1 MNNPPIEQLQNW
13 FKTILVGKGYLP
25 EKLARAEAFWQ
36 LNPSIVKGS
45 ENVSIE
51 TRIGIYTNG
60 YMLRLLECMQADL
73 PSLYAFWGNQLFDLF
88 GRAYLLQHPSKSPS
102 LFDLTANYADF
113 LDQTRPPSEGLTA
126 EENIQY
132 DLPAA
137 LVRMER
143 ARLAALLSKG
153 TEGEN
158 RETSLGFFSFF
169 SGEAFV
175 LKSHPALQ
183 LQAHKMPLIA
193 LYRQLMLEQEP
204 TIPSY
209 QPTFLAA
216 TRLHFKIQFYE
227 LTEWQFA
234 LLTVFQKNETGLAI
248 HDAVHE
254 VSTTLNI
261 DKATLLSEACLWLP
275 VAIDM
280 GLLID

>member
-36 LNPSIVKGS
+36 LDSSIVKGT

-88 GRAYLLQHPSKSPS
+88 GRAYLLQHPSHSPS

-113 LDQTRPPSEGLTA
+113 LDQTRPPSEGLTD

-153 TEGEN
+153 TEGEEKMN
-158 RETSLGFFSFF
+158 NFGFFSFF
-169 SGEAFV
+169 TGETQP
-175 LKSHPALQ
+175 LKVHPALQ
-183 LQAHKMPLIA
+183 LQVHKMPLIA

-204 TIPSY
+204 TIPEY
-209 QPTFLAA
+209 QTTFLAA
-216 TRLHFKIQFYE
+216 TRIHFKIQFYE
-227 LTEWQFA
+227 LTEWQFT
-234 LLTVFQKNETGLAI
+234 LLKVIQNNENGLAI
-248 HDAVHE
+248 HEAVHE
-254 VSTTLNI
+254 VAELLAI
-261 DKATLLSEACLWLP
+261 DKANLLSEACLWPP

-280 GLLID
+280 GLLIN